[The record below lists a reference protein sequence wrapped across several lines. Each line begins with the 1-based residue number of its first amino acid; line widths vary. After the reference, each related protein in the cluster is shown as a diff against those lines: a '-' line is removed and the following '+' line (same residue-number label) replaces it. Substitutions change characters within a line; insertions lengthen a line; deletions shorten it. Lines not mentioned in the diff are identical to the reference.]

1 MNKKVF
7 KAMRLSVM
15 AVAVVTVSSCSSDSD
30 FFGLDGLEDMDYL
43 NPLTNYQ
50 SEEYL
55 DLDIESKDIL
65 HLSDEDNMII
75 GKALARFDIRYTK
88 DSLYD
93 MSHLS
98 AEKLNMSE
106 ELFYHIKSGFEYTN
120 SIKTKYK
127 ISKSIKRSKNRSTE
141 YWGQVPFDC
150 FPVAVS
156 HYGDIS
162 LSLVYSKCDSVCSN
176 WRTLG
181 YFPHLYRER
190 VITSLGLS
198 YAWLSQFYKSTGM
211 FNAIVTM
218 EQGEIDHDVNG
229 IVYYKNSSPITD
241 YYNDIILY
249 QDYTNGGARSGYVSV
264 SNVWLI
270 TYDPSKCDP
279 GSPFD
284 N

>member
-1 MNKKVF
+1 MKKRIF
-7 KAMRLSVM
+7 KAMWLSVM

-120 SIKTKYK
+120 SLK
-127 ISKSIKRSKNRSTE
+127 ISKMKNKVKRAKTRATE
-141 YWGQVPFDC
+141 SNSGPSFNC

-156 HYGDIS
+156 YYGNIS

-181 YFPHLYRER
+181 YFPHEYRER

-198 YAWLSQFYKSTGM
+198 YAWLSQFYKTTDM

-229 IVYYKNSSPITD
+229 IVYYKNTSPITD

-249 QDYTNGGARSGYVSV
+249 QDYTNGARSGYVDV
-264 SNVWLI
+264 SNVWRI
-270 TYDPSKCDP
+270 TYDPGKCNP

-284 N
+284 Y